1 MHAGLLQPVDPLLKV
16 LGSNIAPAHARRTR
30 RDAVVGG
37 GILMGILIETMELLT
52 APATHPFVSRWRRAV
67 AVFAILPAMLAGCDL
82 DWEKPDL
89 AVPPPEKFREAK
101 PASASAPPIP
111 RGPDFAAKFQSAEL
125 TQLVRQ
131 AVGDNLDIAAAVARI
146 RQADAQARISSA
158 ALWPNISMQDIART
172 TRTPGTTTNVASAGS
187 TITPASTATGSSQ
200 QTPLTGFRAREF
212 GFFQL
217 GLTASYEIDF
227 WGKNED
233 ASYAARL
240 LANASRFNRDTV
252 EIATVASVINA
263 YFQVLTAQDR
273 LAIAYNNLAIAE
285 RVYRAIQARFE
296 VGIASALDTAQQES
310 VVAQQRAVI
319 PPLMQTLRQ
328 TKNQL
333 AVLIGQ
339 TPESVEVK
347 GGSLTKLTFPR
358 ILPGLPSEVLLRRP
372 DVAEAEARLASQEFS
387 VLQAR
392 AAFFPSITL
401 TGQYGVQSAVLKNL
415 LRPEAIAWTLAANLA
430 QPIFDGFNL
439 QGQYENA
446 KGRYAELAALYRKQI
461 LTALS
466 DTENALIAVKEQEAA
481 LKAQAAAAAAAQRAL
496 TAAEMRLQ
504 EGTIDIITLS
514 TTQTT
519 LFQAQD
525 QLAVV
530 RLNYFQ
536 AATSLYQALGGGWA
550 PTTRD
555 AEVAQANSAYEA
567 DKGLFP

>member
-1 MHAGLLQPVDPLLKV
+1 MTAVGAFRLLPSPVLL
-16 LGSNIAPAHARRTR
+16 AAA
-30 RDAVVGG
+30 AA
-37 GILMGILIETMELLT
+37 LL
-52 APATHPFVSRWRRAV
+52 S
-67 AVFAILPAMLAGCDL
+67 GCDL
-82 DWEKPDL
+82 DWEKPNI
-89 AVPPPEKFREAK
+89 AVPPPPKFRAAQAENAT
-101 PASASAPPIP
+101 PIP
-111 RGPDFAAKFQSAEL
+111 RGPDFAVKFGSREL
-125 TQLVRQ
+125 TRLVEA
-131 AVGDNLDIAAAVARI
+131 AVGENLDIAAAAARI
-146 RQADAQARISSA
+146 TQADAQARVASA

-172 TRTPGTTTNVASAGS
+172 TRVPGTTTNVASAGS
-187 TITPASTATGSSQ
+187 NITPASTSTGSSQ

-252 EIATVASVINA
+252 EISTVASVINA

-273 LAIAYNNLAIAE
+273 LRIAHNNVAIAE
-285 RVYRAIQARFE
+285 RVFRAIQARFE
-296 VGIASALDTAQQES
+296 VGVASALDTAQQES
-310 VVAQQRAVI
+310 VLAQARATI
-319 PPLMQTLRQ
+319 PPLEQTLRQ

-339 TPESVEVK
+339 TPESVDIQ

-358 ILPGLPSEVLLRRP
+358 VSPGLPSEVLLRRP

-392 AAFFPSITL
+392 ANFFPSITL
-401 TGQYGVQSAVLKNL
+401 TGQYGVQSALLHNL
-415 LRPEAIAWTLAANLA
+415 LRPEAIAWQAAANLA
-430 QPIFDGFNL
+430 QPIFDGFNI
-439 QGQYENA
+439 QGNYENQ

-461 LTALS
+461 LTALQ
-466 DTENALIAVKEQEAA
+466 DAENALIAVKETAAA
-481 LKAQAAAAAAAQRAL
+481 LKAQTVAAAAAQRAL
-496 TAAEMRLQ
+496 TVSEVRLQ

-525 QLAVV
+525 QLAVT
-530 RLNYFQ
+530 RLSYFQ
-536 AATSLYQALGGGWA
+536 AATSLYQALGGGWS

-555 AEVAQANSAYEA
+555 AEIAQANAAYEA
-567 DKGLFP
+567 DKGIFP

>member
-1 MHAGLLQPVDPLLKV
+1 MTAVGAFRFLPSPLL
-16 LGSNIAPAHARRTR
+16 LAAA
-30 RDAVVGG
+30 AA
-37 GILMGILIETMELLT
+37 LL
-52 APATHPFVSRWRRAV
+52 S
-67 AVFAILPAMLAGCDL
+67 GCDL
-82 DWEKPDL
+82 DWEKPDI
-89 AVPPPEKFREAK
+89 AVPPPPKFREAK
-101 PASASAPPIP
+101 SANATPIP
-111 RGPDFAAKFQSAEL
+111 RGPDFAAKFGSREL
-125 TQLVRQ
+125 TGLVEA
-131 AVGDNLDIAAAVARI
+131 AVGENLDIAAAAARI
-146 RQADAQARISSA
+146 AQVDAQARVASA

-172 TRTPGTTTNVASAGS
+172 TRVPGTTTNVASAGS
-187 TITPASTATGSSQ
+187 NITPASTSTGSSQ

-252 EIATVASVINA
+252 EISTIASVINA

-273 LAIAYNNLAIAE
+273 LRIAHNNVAIAE
-285 RVYRAIQARFE
+285 RVFRAIQARFE
-296 VGIASALDTAQQES
+296 VGVASALDTAQQES
-310 VVAQQRAVI
+310 VLAQARATI
-319 PPLMQTLRQ
+319 PPLEQTLRQ

-333 AVLIGQ
+333 AVLVGQ
-339 TPESVEVK
+339 TPESVEIK
-347 GGSLTKLTFPR
+347 GGSLTKLTFPHVS
-358 ILPGLPSEVLLRRP
+358 PGLPSEVLLRRP

-401 TGQYGVQSAVLKNL
+401 TGQYGVQSALLHNL
-415 LRPEAIAWTLAANLA
+415 LRPEAVAWQAAANLA
-430 QPIFDGFNL
+430 QPIFDGFNI
-439 QGQYENA
+439 QGNYENQ

-466 DTENALIAVKEQEAA
+466 DAENALIAVRETAAA
-481 LKAQAAAAAAAQRAL
+481 LKAQTVAAAAAERAL
-496 TAAEMRLQ
+496 TVSEVRLQ

-525 QLAVV
+525 QLAVT
-530 RLNYFQ
+530 RLSYFQ
-536 AATSLYQALGGGWA
+536 AATSLYQALGGGWS

-555 AEVAQANSAYEA
+555 AEIAQANAAYEA
-567 DKGLFP
+567 DKGIFP

>member
-1 MHAGLLQPVDPLLKV
+1 MTAVRAFRFPPSHVLLAAAAALL
-16 LGSNIAPAHARRTR
+16 S
-30 RDAVVGG
+30 
-37 GILMGILIETMELLT
+37 
-52 APATHPFVSRWRRAV
+52 
-67 AVFAILPAMLAGCDL
+67 GCDL
-82 DWEKPDL
+82 DWDKPDI
-89 AVPPPEKFREAK
+89 AVPPPPRFREAAK
-101 PASASAPPIP
+101 AANATAIP
-111 RGPDFAAKFQSAEL
+111 RGPDFAAKFGSREL
-125 TQLVRQ
+125 TGLVEA
-131 AVGDNLDIAAAVARI
+131 AVGENLDIAAAAARI
-146 RQADAQARISSA
+146 AQVDAQARVASA

-172 TRTPGTTTNVASAGS
+172 NRVPGTTTNVASAGS
-187 TITPASTATGSSQ
+187 NITPASTSTGSSQ

-252 EIATVASVINA
+252 EISTIASVINA

-273 LAIAYNNLAIAE
+273 LRIAYNNVAIAE
-285 RVYRAIQARFE
+285 RVNRAIQARFE
-296 VGIASALDTAQQES
+296 VGVASALDTAQQES
-310 VVAQQRAVI
+310 VLAQARATI
-319 PPLMQTLRQ
+319 PPLEQTLRQ

-333 AVLIGQ
+333 AVLIGK
-339 TPESVEVK
+339 TPESVEIK
-347 GGSLTKLTFPR
+347 GGSLTRLTFPHVS
-358 ILPGLPSEVLLRRP
+358 PGLPSEVLLRRP

-401 TGQYGVQSAVLKNL
+401 TGQYGVQSALLHNL
-415 LRPEAIAWTLAANLA
+415 LRPEAVAWQAAANLA
-430 QPIFDGFNL
+430 QPIFDGFNI
-439 QGQYENA
+439 QGNYENQ

-466 DTENALIAVKEQEAA
+466 DAENALIAVRETAAA
-481 LKAQAAAAAAAQRAL
+481 LKAQTVAAAAAERAL
-496 TAAEMRLQ
+496 TVSEVRLQ

-525 QLAVV
+525 QLAVT
-530 RLNYFQ
+530 RLSYFQ
-536 AATSLYQALGGGWA
+536 AATSLYQALGGGWS

-555 AEVAQANSAYEA
+555 AEIAQANAAYEA
-567 DKGLFP
+567 DKGIFP

>member
-1 MHAGLLQPVDPLLKV
+1 LRAGVSFHCL
-16 LGSNIAPAHARRTR
+16 AR
-30 RDAVVGG
+30 A
-37 GILMGILIETMELLT
+37 
-52 APATHPFVSRWRRAV
+52 SRRATLLS
-67 AVFAILPAMLAGCDL
+67 AALCLAGCDL
-82 DWEKPDL
+82 EWEKPDL
-89 AVPPPEKFREAK
+89 ATPPPEKFREAK
-101 PASASAPPIP
+101 ASSAKPIQ
-111 RGPDFAAKFQSAEL
+111 RGPDFAVRFGSKELAK
-125 TQLVRQ
+125 LVEQ

-146 RQADAQARISSA
+146 QQADAQARVNSA
-158 ALWPNISMQDIART
+158 ALWPSISMQDIART
-172 TRTPGTTTNVASAGS
+172 QRVPGTTTNVASAGS
-187 TITPASTATGSSQ
+187 NITPASTATGSSQ
-200 QTPLTGFRAREF
+200 QTSTTGFRARHF

-252 EIATVASVINA
+252 EISTVASVINA

-273 LAIAYNNLAIAE
+273 LRIAQNNVAIAD
-285 RVYRAIQARFE
+285 RVNRAIQARFQ
-296 VGIASALDTAQQES
+296 VGVASALDTAQQES
-310 VVAQQRAVI
+310 VLAQARAAI
-319 PPLMQTLRQ
+319 PPLEQTLRQ

-333 AVLIGQ
+333 AVLVGQ
-339 TPESVEVK
+339 SPESQEVK
-347 GGSLTKLTFPR
+347 GGSLTKLAFPR
-358 ILPGLPSEVLLRRP
+358 VVPGLPSEVLLRRP

-401 TGQYGVQSAVLKNL
+401 TGQYGVQSALLQNL
-415 LRPEAIAWTLAANLA
+415 IRPEAIAWQAAVNLT

-439 QGQYENA
+439 QGQYELQ

-461 LTALS
+461 LTALL
-466 DTENALIAVKEQEAA
+466 DTENALIAVKETERA
-481 LKAQAAAAAAAQRAL
+481 LRLQIVAAAAAQRAL

-504 EGTIDIITLS
+504 EGTIDIVTLS

-525 QLAVV
+525 QVALA
-530 RLNYFQ
+530 RLSYFQ
-536 AATSLYQALGGGWA
+536 AATSLYQALGGGWS

-555 AEVAQANSAYEA
+555 AEIAHANAAYEA
-567 DKGLFP
+567 DKGIFP

>member
-1 MHAGLLQPVDPLLKV
+1 MSTPGATSRLSSRPLVALALL
-16 LGSNIAPAHARRTR
+16 A
-30 RDAVVGG
+30 
-37 GILMGILIETMELLT
+37 
-52 APATHPFVSRWRRAV
+52 AT
-67 AVFAILPAMLAGCDL
+67 LCLAACDL
-82 DWEKPDL
+82 TWEKPDL
-89 AVPPPEKFREAK
+89 ATPPPDRFRDAK
-101 PASASAPPIP
+101 PAAATPIP
-111 RGPDFAAKFQSAEL
+111 RGPQFAVKFGSNEL
-125 TQLVRQ
+125 TTLVEQ

-146 RQADAQARISSA
+146 QQADAQARVNSA
-158 ALWPNISMQDIART
+158 ALWPNVSMQDVIRT
-172 TRTPGTTTNVASAGS
+172 QRVPGTTLNVGGAGGNINPA
-187 TITPASTATGSSQ
+187 TTGAAAATPAS
-200 QTPLTGFRAREF
+200 GFRARHF

-252 EIATVASVINA
+252 EISTVATVLNA

-273 LAIAYNNLAIAE
+273 LRIANNNVAIAD
-285 RVYRAIQARFE
+285 RVLRAIKARFE
-296 VGIASALDTAQQES
+296 VGVASVLDVAQQET
-310 VVAQQRAVI
+310 VAAQQRASI
-319 PPLMQTLRQ
+319 PPLEQTLRQ

-339 TPESVEVK
+339 TPESVDVK

-358 ILPGLPSEVLLRRP
+358 VSPGLPSEVLLRRP

-401 TGQYGVQSAVLKNL
+401 TGQYGVQTALIRNL
-415 LRPEAIAWTLAANLA
+415 LRPEAIAWQAATNLL

-439 QGQYENA
+439 QGQYELQ
-446 KGRYAELAALYRKQI
+446 KGRFMELAALYRKQI
-461 LTALS
+461 ITALS
-466 DTENALIAVKEQEAA
+466 DTENALIAVRETERQVK
-481 LKAQAAAAAAAQRAL
+481 LQAAAAAAAQRAL

-514 TTQTT
+514 TTQTN

-525 QLAVV
+525 QVALA
-530 RLNYFQ
+530 RLSYFQ
-536 AATSLYQALGGGWA
+536 SATSLYQALGGGWS

-555 AEVAQANSAYEA
+555 AEIAYANAAYEA
-567 DKGLFP
+567 DKGIFP

>member
-1 MHAGLLQPVDPLLKV
+1 MLSFSRESRVLHGFRPAICVAPLL
-16 LGSNIAPAHARRTR
+16 
-30 RDAVVGG
+30 AV
-37 GILMGILIETMELLT
+37 TAALL
-52 APATHPFVSRWRRAV
+52 S
-67 AVFAILPAMLAGCDL
+67 GCDL
-82 DWEKPDL
+82 AWEKPDL
-89 AVPPPEKFREAK
+89 AIPPPATFREAAVSGAK
-101 PASASAPPIP
+101 SDASARPLP
-111 RGPDFAAKFQSAEL
+111 RGPDFAAKFGSKEL
-125 TQLVRQ
+125 TRLVEQ

-146 RQADAQARISSA
+146 TQADAQARVNSA
-158 ALWPNISMQDIART
+158 ALWPNIAMQDIART
-172 TRTPGTTTNVASAGS
+172 SRVPGTTTNVASAS
-187 TITPASTATGSSQ
+187 ANITPASTSTGASQ
-200 QTPLTGFRAREF
+200 QTTASGFKAREF

-252 EIATVASVINA
+252 EISTVASVINA
-263 YFQVLTAQDR
+263 YLQVLTAQDR
-273 LAIAYNNLAIAE
+273 LRIARRNLAIAE
-285 RVYRAIQARFE
+285 RVNRAIQARFE
-296 VGIASALDTAQQES
+296 VGVGSILDTAQQES
-310 VVAQQRAVI
+310 VVAQQAAII
-319 PPLMQTLRQ
+319 PPLEQTLRQ
-328 TKNQL
+328 TRNQL

-339 TPESVEVK
+339 APESVDVS
-347 GGSLTKLTFPR
+347 GGSLTRLKFPQ
-358 ILPGLPSEVLLRRP
+358 IPPGLPSEMLLRRP

-401 TGQYGVQSAVLKNL
+401 TGQYGLQSALLHNL
-415 LRPEAIAWTLAANLA
+415 LRPEAIAWQAASNLA

-439 QGQYENA
+439 QGQYELQ
-446 KGRYAELAALYRKQI
+446 KGRYAELGALYRKQI

-466 DTENALIAVKEQEAA
+466 DTENALIAVREQAAA

-504 EGTIDIITLS
+504 EGTIDIIALS

-530 RLNYFQ
+530 RLSYFQ
-536 AATSLYQALGGGWA
+536 AATSLYQALGGGWS

-555 AEVAQANSAYEA
+555 SEIAQANAAYEA
-567 DKGLFP
+567 DKGIFP

>member
-1 MHAGLLQPVDPLLKV
+1 LTAVEAFRFL
-16 LGSNIAPAHARRTR
+16 RRMR
-30 RDAVVGG
+30 LDAVS
-37 GILMGILIETMELLT
+37 IAAASALL
-52 APATHPFVSRWRRAV
+52 V
-67 AVFAILPAMLAGCDL
+67 GCDL
-82 DWEKPDL
+82 EWEKPDI
-89 AVPPPEKFREAK
+89 AVPPPPKFREAK
-101 PASASAPPIP
+101 PVNATAIP
-111 RGPDFAAKFQSAEL
+111 RGPDFAAAFGSKEL
-125 TQLVRQ
+125 MQLVTQ
-131 AVGDNLDIAAAVARI
+131 AVGENLDIAAAAARI
-146 RQADAQARISSA
+146 TQADAQARVASA

-172 TRTPGTTTNVASAGS
+172 TRVPGTTTNVASAGS
-187 TITPASTATGSSQ
+187 NITPASTATGSSQ

-252 EIATVASVINA
+252 EISTISSVINA

-273 LAIAYNNLAIAE
+273 LRIAHNNVAIAE
-285 RVYRAIQARFE
+285 RVFRAIQARFE
-296 VGIASALDTAQQES
+296 VGVASALDVAQQES
-310 VVAQQRAVI
+310 VLAQARATI
-319 PPLMQTLRQ
+319 PPLEQTLRQ

-339 TPESVEVK
+339 TPESVDVK

-358 ILPGLPSEVLLRRP
+358 VTPGLPSEVLLRRP

-401 TGQYGVQSAVLKNL
+401 TGQYGVQSALLHNL
-415 LRPEAIAWTLAANLA
+415 LRPEAVAWQAAANLT
-430 QPIFDGFNL
+430 QPIFDGFNI
-439 QGQYENA
+439 QGQYENQ
-446 KGRYAELAALYRKQI
+446 KGRYAELAALYRRQV
-461 LTALS
+461 LTALQEA
-466 DTENALIAVKEQEAA
+466 ENALIAVKEQAAA
-481 LKAQAAAAAAAQRAL
+481 LKAQGAAAAAAARAL
-496 TAAEMRLQ
+496 EVAEVRLQ

-530 RLNYFQ
+530 RLTYFQ
-536 AATSLYQALGGGWA
+536 AATSLYQALGGGWS

-555 AEVAQANSAYEA
+555 AEIAQANAAYEA
-567 DKGLFP
+567 DKGIFP

>member
-1 MHAGLLQPVDPLLKV
+1 MTAVGAFRFLPSRVLLAAAAALL
-16 LGSNIAPAHARRTR
+16 S
-30 RDAVVGG
+30 
-37 GILMGILIETMELLT
+37 
-52 APATHPFVSRWRRAV
+52 
-67 AVFAILPAMLAGCDL
+67 GCDL
-82 DWEKPDL
+82 EWEKPDI
-89 AVPPPEKFREAK
+89 AVPPPPKFREAK
-101 PASASAPPIP
+101 PANATSIP
-111 RGPDFAAKFQSAEL
+111 RGPDFAAKFGSREL
-125 TQLVRQ
+125 TRLVEA
-131 AVGDNLDIAAAVARI
+131 AVGENLDIAAAAARI
-146 RQADAQARISSA
+146 TQADAQARVASA

-172 TRTPGTTTNVASAGS
+172 TRVPGTTTNVASAGS
-187 TITPASTATGSSQ
+187 NITPASTSTGSSQ

-252 EIATVASVINA
+252 EISTIASVINA

-273 LAIAYNNLAIAE
+273 LRIAHNNVAIAE
-285 RVYRAIQARFE
+285 RVFRAIQARFE
-296 VGIASALDTAQQES
+296 VGVASALDTAQQES
-310 VVAQQRAVI
+310 VLAQARATI
-319 PPLMQTLRQ
+319 PPLEQTLRQ

-333 AVLIGQ
+333 AVLVGQ
-339 TPESVEVK
+339 TPESVDIE
-347 GGSLTKLTFPR
+347 GGSLTKLAFPR
-358 ILPGLPSEVLLRRP
+358 VSPGLPSEVLLRRP

-401 TGQYGVQSAVLKNL
+401 TGQYGVQSALIHNL
-415 LRPEAIAWTLAANLA
+415 LRPEAVAWQAAANLA
-430 QPIFDGFNL
+430 QPIFDGFNI
-439 QGQYENA
+439 QGNYENQ

-461 LTALS
+461 LTALQ
-466 DTENALIAVKEQEAA
+466 DAENALIAVKETAAA
-481 LKAQAAAAAAAQRAL
+481 LKAQTVAAAAAQRAL
-496 TAAEMRLQ
+496 TVSEVRLQ

-525 QLAVV
+525 QLALT
-530 RLNYFQ
+530 RLSYFQ
-536 AATSLYQALGGGWA
+536 AATSLYQALGGGWS

-555 AEVAQANSAYEA
+555 AEIAQANAAYEA
-567 DKGLFP
+567 DKGIFP